1 MPQASR
7 AEKDGLGW
15 TGVKKRRR
23 EGDKNGNLFER
34 SEFISVQ
41 PDRRS
46 FSPFRRSLDFSFC
59 ELYLF
64 IKEKKKWTPTLGERK
79 KSGPPNLWE
88 REKWLNFNTRKRN
101 IKPKLHHPR
110 GPVAAL
116 RQMHLPH
123 PLGRRRQQLI
133 GAVHKQHNI
142 GGRLLIPRI
151 L

>member
-7 AEKDGLGW
+7 QRERNSERIREATGKEQRAHSERRKEEGRREAMPKASRKEKDGLGW

-41 PDRRS
+41 PDRRR

-64 IKEKKKWTPTLGERK
+64 IKEKKKW
-79 KSGPPNLWE
+79 
-88 REKWLNFNTRKRN
+88 
-101 IKPKLHHPR
+101 
-110 GPVAAL
+110 
-116 RQMHLPH
+116 
-123 PLGRRRQQLI
+123 
-133 GAVHKQHNI
+133 
-142 GGRLLIPRI
+142 
-151 L
+151 

>member
-41 PDRRS
+41 PDRRR

-64 IKEKKKWTPTLGERK
+64 IKEKKKWTPK
-79 KSGPPNLWE
+79 LWE
-88 REKWLNFNTRKRN
+88 KGRKEN
-101 IKPKLHHPR
+101 KLY
-110 GPVAAL
+110 
-116 RQMHLPH
+116 
-123 PLGRRRQQLI
+123 
-133 GAVHKQHNI
+133 
-142 GGRLLIPRI
+142 I
-151 L
+151 LKFKH

>member
-64 IKEKKKWTPTLGERK
+64 IKEKKKWTPTLGRK
-79 KSGPPNLWE
+79 VDPNLG
-88 REKWLNFNTRKRN
+88 RKEKKWT
-101 IKPKLHHPR
+101 PKLWEK
-110 GPVAAL
+110 
-116 RQMHLPH
+116 
-123 PLGRRRQQLI
+123 GRKEKSYI
-133 GAVHKQHNI
+133 S
-142 GGRLLIPRI
+142 
-151 L
+151 

>member
-79 KSGPPNLWE
+79 KSSPPNFGK
-88 REKWLNFNTRKRN
+88 EKS
-101 IKPKLHHPR
+101 
-110 GPVAAL
+110 G
-116 RQMHLPH
+116 
-123 PLGRRRQQLI
+123 
-133 GAVHKQHNI
+133 
-142 GGRLLIPRI
+142 
-151 L
+151 

>member
-1 MPQASR
+1 MQCRRRAGREKGTAKRIPEATEKEQQAHSERRKEEGRREAMPQASR

-79 KSGPPNLWE
+79 KSSPPNFGKE
-88 REKWLNFNTRKRN
+88 RGKY
-101 IKPKLHHPR
+101 
-110 GPVAAL
+110 
-116 RQMHLPH
+116 
-123 PLGRRRQQLI
+123 
-133 GAVHKQHNI
+133 
-142 GGRLLIPRI
+142 
-151 L
+151 

>member
-64 IKEKKKWTPTLGERK
+64 IKEKKKWTQPWEKGKEKVDPNLGRKEKKWTPTFGRK
-79 KSGPPNLWE
+79 KSG
-88 REKWLNFNTRKRN
+88 
-101 IKPKLHHPR
+101 
-110 GPVAAL
+110 
-116 RQMHLPH
+116 
-123 PLGRRRQQLI
+123 
-133 GAVHKQHNI
+133 
-142 GGRLLIPRI
+142 
-151 L
+151 

>member
-64 IKEKKKWTPTLGERK
+64 IKEKKKWTPTLGERRVVK
-79 KSGPPNLWE
+79 LQY
-88 REKWLNFNTRKRN
+88 EKTK
-101 IKPKLHHPR
+101 H
-110 GPVAAL
+110 
-116 RQMHLPH
+116 
-123 PLGRRRQQLI
+123 
-133 GAVHKQHNI
+133 
-142 GGRLLIPRI
+142 
-151 L
+151 

>member
-1 MPQASR
+1 MQCRRRAGREKGTAKRIPNGGRREEGRREAMPQASR
-7 AEKDGLGW
+7 EEKDGLGW

-79 KSGPPNLWE
+79 KSG
-88 REKWLNFNTRKRN
+88 
-101 IKPKLHHPR
+101 
-110 GPVAAL
+110 
-116 RQMHLPH
+116 
-123 PLGRRRQQLI
+123 
-133 GAVHKQHNI
+133 
-142 GGRLLIPRI
+142 
-151 L
+151 

>member
-1 MPQASR
+1 MPQASRQGERNSEAHSGGNRKGTAKRIPNGGRRKEGGRKEGGRREAMPQASR

-41 PDRRS
+41 PDRRR

-79 KSGPPNLWE
+79 KSSPPNFGKESIKLQY
-88 REKWLNFNTRKRN
+88 EKTK
-101 IKPKLHHPR
+101 H
-110 GPVAAL
+110 
-116 RQMHLPH
+116 
-123 PLGRRRQQLI
+123 
-133 GAVHKQHNI
+133 
-142 GGRLLIPRI
+142 
-151 L
+151 

>member
-1 MPQASR
+1 MPQASRQRERNSKRIPEAAGKEQRAHSERRKEGGREAMPKASR

-64 IKEKKKWTPTLGERK
+64 IKEKKKWTPK
-79 KSGPPNLWE
+79 LWE
-88 REKWLNFNTRKRN
+88 KGRKEN
-101 IKPKLHHPR
+101 KLY
-110 GPVAAL
+110 
-116 RQMHLPH
+116 
-123 PLGRRRQQLI
+123 
-133 GAVHKQHNI
+133 
-142 GGRLLIPRI
+142 I
-151 L
+151 LKFKH

>member
-64 IKEKKKWTPTLGERK
+64 IKEKKKWTPTLGRK
-79 KSGPPNLWE
+79 VDPNLGKESGP
-88 REKWLNFNTRKRN
+88 
-101 IKPKLHHPR
+101 
-110 GPVAAL
+110 
-116 RQMHLPH
+116 Q
-123 PLGRRRQQLI
+123 PLGERRVVKLQYEKTK
-133 GAVHKQHNI
+133 H
-142 GGRLLIPRI
+142 
-151 L
+151 

>member
-1 MPQASR
+1 MPQASRQGERNSERIPEGRRKEQRSAFRTEEGGRKEEGRRKAMPQASR

-41 PDRRS
+41 PDRRR

-64 IKEKKKWTPTLGERK
+64 IKEKKKWTPTFGRK
-79 KSGPPNLWE
+79 ESG
-88 REKWLNFNTRKRN
+88 
-101 IKPKLHHPR
+101 
-110 GPVAAL
+110 
-116 RQMHLPH
+116 
-123 PLGRRRQQLI
+123 
-133 GAVHKQHNI
+133 
-142 GGRLLIPRI
+142 
-151 L
+151 

>member
-1 MPQASR
+1 MPQASRQGERNSEAHSERRKEGGRREAMPQASR

-64 IKEKKKWTPTLGERK
+64 IKEKKKWTQPWEKGKEK
-79 KSGPPNLWE
+79 VDPNLWE
-88 REKWLNFNTRKRN
+88 KGK
-101 IKPKLHHPR
+101 KLY
-110 GPVAAL
+110 
-116 RQMHLPH
+116 
-123 PLGRRRQQLI
+123 
-133 GAVHKQHNI
+133 
-142 GGRLLIPRI
+142 I
-151 L
+151 LKFKH

>member
-79 KSGPPNLWE
+79 KSGP
-88 REKWLNFNTRKRN
+88 
-101 IKPKLHHPR
+101 
-110 GPVAAL
+110 
-116 RQMHLPH
+116 Q
-123 PLGRRRQQLI
+123 PLGKRRVVKLQYEKTK
-133 GAVHKQHNI
+133 H
-142 GGRLLIPRI
+142 
-151 L
+151 

>member
-79 KSGPPNLWE
+79 KVDPPTFGKE
-88 REKWLNFNTRKRN
+88 REKYYTSIRENETLNLNSTT
-101 IKPKLHHPR
+101 
-110 GPVAAL
+110 PVAPL
-116 RQMHLPH
+116 RHFAKCISPTR
-123 PLGRRRQQLI
+123 LGADANNLS
-133 GAVHKQHNI
+133 
-142 GGRLLIPRI
+142 GRCTNSTISAAAS
-151 L
+151 

>member
-1 MPQASR
+1 MPQASKKERKKERKKQHSTFQRGRREKGTAKRIPEATEKEQQAHSERRKEGGREAMPQASR

-41 PDRRS
+41 PDRRR

-64 IKEKKKWTPTLGERK
+64 IKEKKKWTPNFGRK
-79 KSGPPNLWE
+79 GKKVDPNLWE
-88 REKWLNFNTRKRN
+88 KGKY
-101 IKPKLHHPR
+101 
-110 GPVAAL
+110 
-116 RQMHLPH
+116 
-123 PLGRRRQQLI
+123 
-133 GAVHKQHNI
+133 
-142 GGRLLIPRI
+142 
-151 L
+151 

>member
-1 MPQASR
+1 MGIGNAASEPAGRKEQQAHSERRKEGGREAMPQASR

-79 KSGPPNLWE
+79 KSGP
-88 REKWLNFNTRKRN
+88 
-101 IKPKLHHPR
+101 
-110 GPVAAL
+110 
-116 RQMHLPH
+116 Q
-123 PLGRRRQQLI
+123 PLGERRVVKLQYEKTK
-133 GAVHKQHNI
+133 H
-142 GGRLLIPRI
+142 
-151 L
+151 

>member
-64 IKEKKKWTPTLGERK
+64 IKEKKKWTPTFGKEESIILQY
-79 KSGPPNLWE
+79 
-88 REKWLNFNTRKRN
+88 EKTK
-101 IKPKLHHPR
+101 H
-110 GPVAAL
+110 
-116 RQMHLPH
+116 
-123 PLGRRRQQLI
+123 
-133 GAVHKQHNI
+133 
-142 GGRLLIPRI
+142 
-151 L
+151 

>member
-88 REKWLNFNTRKRN
+88 KGKVVKLQYEKTK
-101 IKPKLHHPR
+101 H
-110 GPVAAL
+110 
-116 RQMHLPH
+116 
-123 PLGRRRQQLI
+123 
-133 GAVHKQHNI
+133 
-142 GGRLLIPRI
+142 
-151 L
+151 

>member
-59 ELYLF
+59 ELYLL
-64 IKEKKKWTPTLGERK
+64 KKKKKKWTQPWEKGKEK
-79 KSGPPNLWE
+79 VDPNLWE
-88 REKWLNFNTRKRN
+88 KGK
-101 IKPKLHHPR
+101 KLY
-110 GPVAAL
+110 
-116 RQMHLPH
+116 
-123 PLGRRRQQLI
+123 
-133 GAVHKQHNI
+133 
-142 GGRLLIPRI
+142 I
-151 L
+151 LKFKH